1 MFSQGN
7 RPKVYNLQQ
16 EISQITQGQLS
27 VTEYYSKFKKLW
39 DQLIHYEPLPACTY
53 GAMKILSIAHE
64 KSYVMRFLMGLSESF
79 EKVRSHILMLEPF
92 PSMSKV
98 YALVL
103 QEESHK
109 GIGHGFVFT
118 PRPDSVAMYANT
130 RGYSSNKGGPKKER
144 PLCTR
149 CSMLGHT
156 MDKCYKLHGYP
167 PGYKHKGKPNSN
179 VNQVSY
185 PQGQAVEVPSN
196 ASAQCPISKAQCEQL
211 LALFNS
217 GIDQGANH
225 HVASVSTSAAVSSI
239 LSGATG
245 VPVAIGVPS
254 TSMTSSDSA

>member
-1 MFSQGN
+1 M
-7 RPKVYNLQQ
+7 
-16 EISQITQGQLS
+16 
-27 VTEYYSKFKKLW
+27 TEYYSKFKKLW

-79 EKVRSHILMLEPF
+79 ETVRSHILMLEPF

-179 VNQVSY
+179 ANQVSY
-185 PQGQAVEVPSN
+185 P
-196 ASAQCPISKAQCEQL
+196 
-211 LALFNS
+211 
-217 GIDQGANH
+217 
-225 HVASVSTSAAVSSI
+225 
-239 LSGATG
+239 
-245 VPVAIGVPS
+245 
-254 TSMTSSDSA
+254 